1 MQIIYFA
8 LVYHLFLF
16 SPVSIPFLFL
26 KYTFRKK
33 KRDKKK
39 YESLIGIILNENPE
53 KNYPAN
59 NLSFLLARNDTREK
73 LQFTE
78 FIIPANLSVIRDLS
92 NRGGGA
98 IGAPSFQLQTTRT
111 GQRTYPRYTRIFNIR
126 AGELIIIR
134 KFQRRLI
141 GDRRNYRRRLIKYPL
156 LYNEYT
162 CRRREGEKREGPER
176 VDSGRVWE
184 EWPLCSSRVVISV
197 KTNGRNVII
206 GPVCRAR

>member
-1 MQIIYFA
+1 M
-8 LVYHLFLF
+8 L
-16 SPVSIPFLFL
+16 
-26 KYTFRKK
+26 
-33 KRDKKK
+33 
-39 YESLIGIILNENPE
+39 
-53 KNYPAN
+53 
-59 NLSFLLARNDTREK
+59 
-73 LQFTE
+73 
-78 FIIPANLSVIRDLS
+78 ANLSVISVEARKE
-92 NRGGGA
+92 GGA
-98 IGAPSFQLQTTRT
+98 IGPPSFQLQTTRT

-162 CRRREGEKREGPER
+162 RIHIYIYAQEGGEKRVGPER
-176 VDSGRVWE
+176 VDSRGWGRSGR
-184 EWPLCSSRVVISV
+184 PAARGSRVVISV